1 MMGSLVPGQQGT
13 GALGPGPR
21 AFYYFILF
29 FILAGG
35 FFFKKKKKTLFS
47 LCFFSLSLS
56 LSLFQGTQTLSSFEF
71 NQFHQSKL

>member
-1 MMGSLVPGQQGT
+1 MVPGHQGIGT
-13 GALGPGPR
+13 LGPGPR
-21 AFYYFILF
+21 VFFYFILF

-35 FFFKKKKKTLFS
+35 LLFRKKMKKTLFS

>member
-1 MMGSLVPGQQGT
+1 MGSLVPGHQVT

-21 AFYYFILF
+21 AFFYFILF
-29 FILAGG
+29 FILVGG
-35 FFFKKKKKTLFS
+35 VFFRKKMKKTLFS

-56 LSLFQGTQTLSSFEF
+56 LSLFQGTQILSSFEF